1 MANTLPFYTLPAN
14 INTNSLIK
22 YFIDPVDDANSGF
35 YLYLWDVEAGVFT
48 RSEQYSDDTRIY
60 AGDDQLMA
68 TLLNFTG
75 TLEGSDFLGD
85 INVEYINVPM

>member
-1 MANTLPFYTLPAN
+1 
-14 INTNSLIK
+14 
-22 YFIDPVDDANSGF
+22 
-35 YLYLWDVEAGVFT
+35 
-48 RSEQYSDDTRIY
+48 
-60 AGDDQLMA
+60 MA

>member
-1 MANTLPFYTLPAN
+1 MFFQGVTAYA
-14 INTNSLIK
+14 
-22 YFIDPVDDANSGF
+22 GH
-35 YLYLWDVEAGVFT
+35 LYHISQGV
-48 RSEQYSDDTRIY
+48 DDTRIY